1 MAEYGKLFARIWSDG
16 QFTQLDAREQQVY
29 ALLISFS
36 TRNLAGVLPL
46 TLKRWANATADASI
60 ENVTRALESLSAKTF
75 VVVDWDTEELLVR
88 TFIRNDEV
96 YRQPNLMKAALKFAS
111 QVESQ
116 ALRWAL
122 HDELLRLPD
131 HKDATKTTETAYALV
146 EGLSRTPAEP
156 LAEPFGEGLPKPPGV
171 GVSYVG
177 KGNTSTH
184 NEHQAPTPAAV
195 AIAEPIDAESATPGA
210 ELVNAI
216 IPREHPAAVKTAL
229 RIRASELLRSGTPKP
244 IVDAALRLWLTK
256 PNLGPNTLAS
266 LVSEVI
272 KTRAAPHPNA
282 PNGPS
287 AADTKVNDW
296 LALANPTANDTRK
309 ALE

>member
-1 MAEYGKLFARIWSDG
+1 M
-16 QFTQLDAREQQVY
+16 
-29 ALLISFS
+29 
-36 TRNLAGVLPL
+36 
-46 TLKRWANATADASI
+46 
-60 ENVTRALESLSAKTF
+60 
-75 VVVDWDTEELLVR
+75 
-88 TFIRNDEV
+88 
-96 YRQPNLMKAALKFAS
+96 
-111 QVESQ
+111 
-116 ALRWAL
+116 
-122 HDELLRLPD
+122 
-131 HKDATKTTETAYALV
+131 
-146 EGLSRTPAEP
+146 
-156 LAEPFGEGLPKPPGV
+156 
-171 GVSYVG
+171 
-177 KGNTSTH
+177 
-184 NEHQAPTPAAV
+184 